1 MTKLSW
7 CINSPLGPL
16 IVNALV
22 SGSARTLSEWVENL
36 PSPHLYFNFIAS
48 HDGIG
53 LLPAQGILDPA
64 EIELLIRLVRKRTE
78 ACFPYKTD
86 TNGERQV
93 YELNITLYDMLNDP
107 FRAAAGIRHCPLS
120 GFTGHYAGAGRRAW
134 RVCAQPGLGPRIAWS
149 ASRIPVGP
157 RSINREKFDVSE
169 LKQALSADDAR
180 AAQVL
185 KRYLNLVEKRVSHS
199 AFGPQAAQKI
209 LRIDDR
215 VFALLRADKSSGER
229 ILCLSNL
236 TANDLEIEMDIS
248 KFRPP
253 SGKRHIER
261 LDRGWNLSLYG
272 WKFIHQ
278 TECLPIS
285 LAACVA
291 GCKPGFIFWT
301 ITKVFGIRIVA

>member
-1 MTKLSW
+1 MM
-7 CINSPLGPL
+7 
-16 IVNALV
+16 VLV
-22 SGSARTLSEWVENL
+22 CFRPRASLTRLRSSCSSG
-36 PSPHLYFNFIAS
+36 
-48 HDGIG
+48 
-53 LLPAQGILDPA
+53 
-64 EIELLIRLVRKRTE
+64 VRKRTE
-78 ACFPYKTD
+78 ACFLYKTD

-107 FRAAAGIRHCPLS
+107 SAPQPELDTARFLASQVIMLELAGVPGVYVHSLFGSSNCLECVAD
-120 GFTGHYAGAGRRAW
+120 TGR
-134 RVCAQPGLGPRIAWS
+134 
-149 ASRIPVGP
+149 P

-215 VFALLRADKSSGER
+215 VFALLRADKSSGEH

-248 KFRPP
+248 KLDLHPG
-253 SGKRHIER
+253 SGILKDLIA
-261 LDRGWNLSLYG
+261 DGTYPFTDGSLSIKLNAY
-272 WKFIHQ
+272 Q
-278 TECLPIS
+278 S
-285 LAACVA
+285 LWLLV
-291 GCKPGFIFWT
+291 
-301 ITKVFGIRIVA
+301 